1 MGMMNVAQVQSQVS
15 GQLVEAVLG
24 QSQRAQTDMAMKL
37 AKLSLQQNLQSPTN
51 TASVNGQGGGLDV
64 VG

>member
-1 MGMMNVAQVQSQVS
+1 MNAAQVQSQVA
-15 GQLVEAVLG
+15 GHLVETVLG

-37 AKLSLQQNLQSPTN
+37 AKISLQQSLQSPPS
-51 TASVNGQGGGLDV
+51 TASVSGQGGGLDV